1 MDNPVLQRR
10 TSLKSFWGLYVVLG
24 GLAALVWVAG
34 FSYDLIPVSRP
45 LIVLIGFVP
54 LLVGIVFSWLVR
66 LNTEYRLFND
76 SLEIESGIVSRRI
89 ENIQLFRV
97 RDLGLAQSILNRVA
111 GVGDVIVTST
121 DQTAPHY
128 RLRGVEDPRALYEQ
142 LRELVSKSQATRR
155 TMIVEEER

>member
-1 MDNPVLQRR
+1 LQRR

-24 GLAALVWVAG
+24 ALAALIWVAG
-34 FSYDLIPVSRP
+34 FVYDLTPVSRS

-54 LLVGIVFSWLVR
+54 LLVGIVYSWLVR
-66 LNTEYRLFND
+66 INTEYRLFQD

-97 RDLGLAQSILNRVA
+97 RDLGLVQSILNRVA

-121 DQTAPHY
+121 DQTAPLY
-128 RLRGVEDPRALYEQ
+128 RLRGVADPQALYGQ